1 MTDRPDK
8 RIIILGGGFAGVKCA
23 RTLRSKLKGEEVQI
37 VLFNSE
43 NYMVFQP
50 LLAEVVGA
58 SISPEPISVPLRQM
72 LPGVGTSSTADAP

>member
-1 MTDRPDK
+1 MVK
-8 RIIILGGGFAGVKCA
+8 KQILIIGGGFAGVKCA
-23 RTLRSKLKGEEVQI
+23 ATLRKKLKRHEADV

-58 SISPEPISVPLRQM
+58 SISPEPVAVSLRQM
-72 LPGVGTSSTADAP
+72 LPGSTAGPRT